1 MVEAPN
7 THLGLKKV
15 FLDLYPICAFF
26 NAKTLHRFG
35 YLVSSLHCY
44 VLGSGFQSTDLSGFL
59 T

>member
-7 THLGLKKV
+7 IHLGLKNV

-35 YLVSSLHCY
+35 YLVSSLHFKK
-44 VLGSGFQSTDLSGFL
+44 LGSEFPSIDLLALL